1 MGIEQAK
8 RKKRIEADV
17 LSQSYTQTHINSA
30 GGEGTGG
37 GGEEGEE
44 GKFGEGIVKVG
55 EEEEEV
61 SLTSEE
67 MRQRTEAARAA
78 VMVLLYPPS
87 DTSWGEEG
95 SQRRW

>member
-1 MGIEQAK
+1 MDIEQAK

-55 EEEEEV
+55 K
-61 SLTSEE
+61 
-67 MRQRTEAARAA
+67 RKKKC
-78 VMVLLYPPS
+78 P
-87 DTSWGEEG
+87 
-95 SQRRW
+95 